1 MFIIID
7 ILRTGSRRQELYQQ
21 IMICMSIFDVF
32 GSAAYAFTLAP
43 TPKEYYYQGAHG
55 NDATCTA
62 QGFFIQVG
70 SVAGYMNVSLAFYYF
85 LVISKSISE
94 SNIQSHHR
102 LCFFACPIAVGLVVA
117 FAGIP
122 YYENLFLWW

>member
-1 MFIIID
+1 MFIIFD

-21 IMICMSIFDVF
+21 IMICMSIFDVL

-43 TPKEYYYQGAHG
+43 TPKEYYYQGAYG

-70 SVAGYMNVSLAFYYF
+70 SIAGYMNVSLAFYYF
-85 LVISKSISE
+85 LVITKGINEQSIKA
-94 SNIQSHHR
+94 HR
-102 LCFFACPIAVGLVVA
+102 IWFFACPIVVGLAVA

-122 YYENLFLWW
+122 HYDNLYLWW